1 MTYQIGLEDFRDALR
16 EVFPLL
22 AEHYGEMRARLAS
35 EGVDISEFDPRLD
48 AYCKAAEIGQLLH
61 FVARGDD
68 GQPVGYAN
76 VYLTNDMHN
85 GDLIA
90 REDAVFV
97 TKAHRNGVGRKLMLY
112 IIGALRAHGVK
123 RGHVT
128 AVTDPRVVKLWTR
141 MGFKPAGMSMI
152 FNFETA

>member
-1 MTYQIGLEDFRDALR
+1 MTYQIGLEDFRDTLKDI
-16 EVFPLL
+16 FPLYC
-22 AEHYGEMRARLAS
+22 EHYAEMRARLKS
-35 EGVDISEFDPRLD
+35 EGIETSEFNPRLD
-48 AYCKAAEIGQLLH
+48 AYCKAAEVGQLLH
-61 FVARGDD
+61 FVVRGED
-68 GQPVGYAN
+68 GAPVGYSN
-76 VYLTNDMHN
+76 LYLTNDMHN

-90 REDAVFV
+90 KEDTVFV
-97 TKAHRNGVGRKLMLY
+97 TKGHRNGVGRKLMQY